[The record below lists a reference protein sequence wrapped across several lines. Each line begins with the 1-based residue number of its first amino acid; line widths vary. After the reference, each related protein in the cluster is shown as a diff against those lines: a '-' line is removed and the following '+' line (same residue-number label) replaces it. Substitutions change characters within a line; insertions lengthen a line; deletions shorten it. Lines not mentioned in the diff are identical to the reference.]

1 MPDLLNLA
9 VFPLFLV
16 FVRLGAAF
24 MMFPAFSDPSIDVRA
39 RLLVAVTSSLMLWPM
54 VESQMPAFPPTTA
67 QLVMYVVM
75 ELFIG
80 ILMALSARLFMSAIN
95 VAGEMIAFATG
106 FQAATLFDPV
116 TNSNTT
122 APTLFLMM
130 VAGTLVFATNAHHVM
145 IEGVVYSYTAFPP
158 GSFPHLGDT
167 VQALIQ
173 VVQDLFLVGLK
184 IAAPVVSVGFLTYV
198 AFGIFNRLIPQLHV
212 FFVALPLSIVIGLFL
227 LAVTMGS
234 MMMLF
239 SMQLHEHIILFN
251 VGM

>member
-1 MPDLLNLA
+1 
-9 VFPLFLV
+9 
-16 FVRLGAAF
+16 
-24 MMFPAFSDPSIDVRA
+24 
-39 RLLVAVTSSLMLWPM
+39 
-54 VESQMPAFPPTTA
+54 
-67 QLVMYVVM
+67 
-75 ELFIG
+75 
-80 ILMALSARLFMSAIN
+80 MALSARLFMSAIN

-239 SMQLHEHIILFN
+239 SMQLHDHIILFN